1 MRANCR
7 WTRVGVVMGGVALA
21 GCLALVSRPS
31 AAQETA
37 AVSDT
42 TPLTL
47 LLVIF
52 PDTTAAQSA
61 MTSLTAGPTA
71 GAAAQA
77 DTSAGPPPNTVGNPA
92 DVQWIEPYYAMVSRD
107 KNGKV
112 TAQHYGEKG
121 TTARDTRAENS
132 IDGVVALLGERS
144 NKSDKNGEPVSGAGA
159 TRAGISS
166 ANMSEMQDMLTPGKT
181 ALILVVPHPAVADVT
196 SELKQADASQVYD
209 APLVVV
215 PAQ

>member
-1 MRANCR
+1 MRANRR
-7 WTRVGVVMGGVALA
+7 WTRVGVVMGGLALA
-21 GCLALVSRPS
+21 GCLALVGRPA

-37 AVSDT
+37 AVADT

-61 MTSLTAGPTA
+61 MTSLTAGAAT
-71 GAAAQA
+71 AAQA
-77 DTSAGPPPNTVGNPA
+77 DTTAGQPPNTAGKPA
-92 DVQWIEPYYAMVSRD
+92 DVQWIEPYYAIVSKD

-112 TAQHYGEKG
+112 EAQHYGEKG
-121 TTARDTRAENS
+121 TTASDTRAENS
-132 IDGVVALLGERS
+132 IDGVVALLGKRS
-144 NKSDKNGEPVSGAGA
+144 NKSNQNGEPVSGAGA

-166 ANMSEMQDMLTPGKT
+166 ADMGEMQDLLTPGNT

-196 SELKQADASQVYD
+196 SELKQADASPVYD
-209 APLVVV
+209 APLVA
-215 PAQ
+215 PSQ